1 MDAERRGSEM
11 TDRALDRELQAILA
25 VNPPPEFV
33 ARVRTRIASEPQR
46 SAAWSMWMFA
56 SAAAAAAVVAIVVVV
71 SRGVPREGAA
81 PSKPLASRVL
91 TPMAVLVSD
100 IDRRLTRSRALPR
113 AAPRAASLATAAMP
127 QRAADDVLVDP
138 REAAAIRA
146 LIRRVRTG
154 GIDLAPVLNAS
165 TPTAMELAPVVEITI
180 PDIAID
186 PIAPAPGAE
195 GVRQ

>member
-11 TDRALDRELQAILA
+11 TDRALDRELQSILA
-25 VNPPPEFV
+25 VDPSPEFA

-56 SAAAAAAVVAIVVVV
+56 AAATAVVAIAVVV

-81 PSKPLASRVL
+81 ASKPLASRVL
-91 TPMAVLVSD
+91 TPMAFAVSD
-100 IDRRLTRSRALPR
+100 INRGLMLPHALPGP
-113 AAPRAASLATAAMP
+113 APQAASLAATAMP
-127 QRAADDVLVDP
+127 QRAADEILVDP

-180 PDIAID
+180 LDIAID

>member
-11 TDRALDRELQAILA
+11 TDRALDRELQSILA
-25 VNPPPEFV
+25 ADPSPEFV

-56 SAAAAAAVVAIVVVV
+56 AAAAAVVAIAVVV

-81 PSKPLASRVL
+81 ASKPLASRVL
-91 TPMAVLVSD
+91 TPMAFVVSD
-100 IDRRLTRSRALPR
+100 INRRPMLSHALPGPS
-113 AAPRAASLATAAMP
+113 PRAASLAATAMP
-127 QRAADDVLVDP
+127 QRAPDEILVDP

-180 PDIAID
+180 LDIAID

>member
-1 MDAERRGSEM
+1 M

-91 TPMAVLVSD
+91 TPMAFVVSD
-100 IDRRLTRSRALPR
+100 INRRLTLSHALPGS
-113 AAPRAASLATAAMP
+113 APRAASLAATAMP
-127 QRAADDVLVDP
+127 QRAPDEILVDP

-180 PDIAID
+180 LDIAID

>member
-11 TDRALDRELQAILA
+11 TDRALDRELQSILA
-25 VNPPPEFV
+25 VDPSPELV

-56 SAAAAAAVVAIVVVV
+56 AAAAAVVAIAVVV

-81 PSKPLASRVL
+81 ASKPLASRVL
-91 TPMAVLVSD
+91 TPMAFVVSD
-100 IDRRLTRSRALPR
+100 INRRPMLSHALPGPS
-113 AAPRAASLATAAMP
+113 PRAASLAATAMP
-127 QRAADDVLVDP
+127 QRAPDEILVDP

-180 PDIAID
+180 LDIAID

>member
-11 TDRALDRELQAILA
+11 TDRALDRELQSILA
-25 VNPPPEFV
+25 VDPSPEFV

-56 SAAAAAAVVAIVVVV
+56 AAAAAVVAIAVVV

-81 PSKPLASRVL
+81 ASKPLASRVL
-91 TPMAVLVSD
+91 TPMAFVVSD
-100 IDRRLTRSRALPR
+100 INRRPMLSHALPGPS
-113 AAPRAASLATAAMP
+113 PRAASLAATAMP
-127 QRAADDVLVDP
+127 QRAPDEILVDP

-180 PDIAID
+180 LDIAID

>member
-1 MDAERRGSEM
+1 MDAERRGGEM
-11 TDRALDRELQAILA
+11 TDQALDRELQSILA
-25 VNPPPEFV
+25 VDPSPEFV

-56 SAAAAAAVVAIVVVV
+56 AAAAAVVAIAVVV

-81 PSKPLASRVL
+81 ASKPLASRVL
-91 TPMAVLVSD
+91 TPMAFVVSD
-100 IDRRLTRSRALPR
+100 INRRPMLSHALPG
-113 AAPRAASLATAAMP
+113 
-127 QRAADDVLVDP
+127 QRAPDEILVDP

-180 PDIAID
+180 LDIAID

>member
-1 MDAERRGSEM
+1 MDAERRGGEM
-11 TDRALDRELQAILA
+11 TDQALDRELQSILA
-25 VNPPPEFV
+25 VDPSPEFV

-56 SAAAAAAVVAIVVVV
+56 AAAAAVVAIAVVV

-81 PSKPLASRVL
+81 ASKPLASRVL
-91 TPMAVLVSD
+91 TPMAFVVSD
-100 IDRRLTRSRALPR
+100 INRRPMLSHALPGPS
-113 AAPRAASLATAAMP
+113 PRAASLAATAMP
-127 QRAADDVLVDP
+127 QRAPDEILVDP

-165 TPTAMELAPVVEITI
+165 TPTAMELAPVVEISI

-195 GVRQ
+195 GVQQ